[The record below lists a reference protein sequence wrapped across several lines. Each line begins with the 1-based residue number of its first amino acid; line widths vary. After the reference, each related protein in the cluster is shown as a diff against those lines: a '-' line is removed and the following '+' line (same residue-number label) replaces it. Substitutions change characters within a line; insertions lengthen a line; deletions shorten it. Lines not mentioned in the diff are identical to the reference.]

1 MNREAAT
8 NLICSTFEQPFE
20 EERYR
25 YFMRELLN
33 QIDESKAQSQA
44 GAYIADAFKPYVRL
58 IKRLGTYTG
67 PDQKQI
73 DLLVVYLK
81 TETSLDRARTMQRNL
96 VAHHLK
102 KRGKEAALVAYA
114 SPDLQDWR
122 FSLVRLE
129 FQLDVDEKTGKVKL
143 DEDLT
148 PSKRY
153 SFLVGANEPNHTAQ
167 QQLIDILAND
177 AENPSLDAL
186 EKAFNIEVVTKKFFD
201 DYKERFLEL
210 KEALDQLVKQKSQTA
225 AIFSPEDLTT
235 SNFAKRLMGQI
246 VFLYFLQKKGWL
258 GVRGDQ
264 PGPKDFLRQLFEKEW
279 RPYQNFF
286 NDILEPLFYEALAV
300 EHPDHFY
307 QPLQCKIPFL
317 NGGLFEPPASYDW
330 RATPLPLPDEVFGK
344 ILDTFDLYNFTV
356 REDEPLE
363 KEIAVDPEMLGKV
376 FERLLEV
383 QDRKSKGAF
392 YTPREIVHYMCQE
405 SLVYYLDS
413 ALNYRLDPLA
423 RVEPV
428 QEELFGALKARQ
440 AAMTSLQYHPIVQ
453 REDLDMLIRQGET
466 TQEFDQARQA
476 GTKSYKPKLRES
488 VIKNAEKIDQ
498 ALAEVKICDPAIGS
512 GAFPV
517 GMMQEIVRARQ
528 VLSTYLGAGS
538 ANRSTYELKRHAI
551 QNSLYGVDIDPG
563 AVDIAKLRLWLSLV
577 VDEQDFT
584 QVKPLPNLDYKIV
597 CGDSLIGFPENWGSV
612 FEQEIQ
618 SLIHQHFNETNPIK
632 KRQLKIQIDEK
643 IDARYRNSIKAFGY
657 HVTFDFRTVFSEVFH
672 QNDGFDVVIANPP
685 YVRQEEIKE
694 LKKTLKKQ
702 FDCYTGTSDLF
713 VYFFEKGLRLLKQN
727 GILTFISS
735 NKYFRSNYGEKLRKL
750 LGEKTNI
757 LRIIDFGDTPVFEAI
772 AYPSILS
779 TQTIKPDG
787 NKFAALPWREK
798 DPVEKFR
805 EIIQSQTFLMSQKDL
820 SCDGWRLEKK
830 IVLDLVEKLGKFGKP
845 LSQYSNGGL
854 YRGIITGLNNV
865 LIVDRDKYEELVS
878 RDSSSALIMKPI
890 LRGRDIKRWQI
901 DYGNLYLIKIESS
914 ENKNHPWTG
923 KSYKEAEQIFSRTY
937 PTVFQ
942 HLRKYKENLV
952 KRDDQGK
959 FYWELRS
966 CSYWDIFE
974 EEQIVWGNL
983 AAQPKFALAPKGYY
997 LSAPAT
1003 SIVSN
1008 SKYLLG
1014 ILNSIIT
1021 RYLVS
1026 QYAAERQGGFLE
1038 YKPMYVS
1045 KLSIPDVSI
1054 EKQRPIIDLV
1064 EKILMEKQVNP
1075 QADVSTLEEE
1085 IDNIVYQLYE
1095 LTGNEIDIVEGSG

>member
-33 QIDESKAQSQA
+33 QIDESKAHTQPS
-44 GAYIADAFKPYVRL
+44 AYIVDAFKPYVRL

-67 PDQKQI
+67 PDSKLI
-73 DLLVVYLK
+73 DILVVYLK
-81 TETSLDRARTMQRNL
+81 KGETLDRARTMQRNL

-102 KRGKEAALVAYA
+102 KRGKDAALVAYA

-129 FQLDVDEKTGKVKL
+129 FQLDVDEKTGKVRL

-148 PSKRY
+148 PSRRY

-210 KEALDQLVKQKSQTA
+210 KEALDQLVSKNPQTA
-225 AIFSPEDLTT
+225 AIFSPEGLSTA
-235 SNFAKRLMGQI
+235 NFAKRLVGQI
-246 VFLYFLQKKGWL
+246 IFLYFLQKKGWL
-258 GVRGDQ
+258 GVRGDH
-264 PGPKDFLRQLFEKEW
+264 PGPKDFLRQLFEKKW

-307 QPLQCKIPFL
+307 QLLQCKIPFL

-330 RATPLPLPDEVFGK
+330 RATPLPLPNELFGK

-413 ALNYRLDPLA
+413 ALNYRQDPLA

-428 QEELFGALKARQ
+428 QEELFGAPKAHQ
-440 AAMTSLQYHPIVQ
+440 SAMTSLQYHPVVP
-453 REDLDMLIRQGET
+453 REDLDMLIRQGEDT
-466 TQEFDQARQA
+466 REFDQARQA

-488 VIKNAEKIDQ
+488 VIKNAAKIDQ

-528 VLSTYLGAGS
+528 VLSTYLGSGDKD
-538 ANRSTYELKRHAI
+538 RSTYELKRHAI

-597 CGDSLIGFPENWGSV
+597 VGNSLLGYPYEKRGLERLETLKFD
-612 FEQEIQ
+612 F
-618 SLIHQHFNETNPIK
+618 FNEKDSEK
-632 KRQLKIQIDEK
+632 KQFLRNKIQKELDEIFK
-643 IDARYRNSIKAFGY
+643 ITQKSLGY
-657 HVTFDFRTVFSEVFH
+657 HVTIDFKINFSEVFRERG
-672 QNDGFDVVIANPP
+672 GFDIVIGNPP
-685 YVRQEEIKE
+685 YVRHENIVEFKE
-694 LKKTLKKQ
+694 AFKNQ
-702 FDCYTGTSDLF
+702 FACYVGTSDLY
-713 VYFFEKGLRLLKQN
+713 VYFYEKGITILREN
-727 GILTFISS
+727 GILTLISS
-735 NKYFRSNYGEKLRKL
+735 NKYFRSRYGEKLRNFL
-750 LGEKTNI
+750 RNKT
-757 LRIIDFGDTPVFEAI
+757 RIQKVIDFGDAHVFDAI
-772 AYPSILS
+772 AYPSILVLQKS
-779 TQTIKPDG
+779 VPDNQELSALVWQQNQPLSKFNEITKRHAFSIKQ
-787 NKFAALPWREK
+787 N
-798 DPVEKFR
+798 
-805 EIIQSQTFLMSQKDL
+805 DL
-820 SCDGWRLEKK
+820 KSDIWRLESNL
-830 IVLDLVEKLGKFGKP
+830 VLNLLGKLQNSGKQ
-845 LSQYSNGGL
+845 LYDYVDGRI
-854 YRGIITGLNNV
+854 YRGVVTGLNEVFVINEERKDH
-865 LIVDRDKYEELVS
+865 LISKS
-878 RDSSSALIMKPI
+878 SSSAEVIKPL
-890 LRGRDIKRWQI
+890 LRGRDVKRWRVEFQNFWLIFTRRGI
-901 DYGNLYLIKIESS
+901 DISFYPAIYDYLYKFKDKLEPGIA
-914 ENKNHPWTG
+914 G
-923 KSYKEAEQIFSRTY
+923 GRKSGIYKWYEIQDNTA
-937 PTVFQ
+937 
-942 HLRKYKENLV
+942 
-952 KRDDQGK
+952 
-959 FYWELRS
+959 YWNE
-966 CSYWDIFE
+966 FE
-974 EEQIVWGNL
+974 KPLIVWGNL
-983 AAQPKFALAPKGYY
+983 TTLPNFALTKPGMF
-997 LSAPAT
+997 LNAPANLIA
-1003 SIVSN
+1003 SE

-1014 ILNSIIT
+1014 LLNSKTTEFLIAK
-1021 RYLVS
+1021 S
-1026 QYAAERQGGFLE
+1026 GAERQGGFLE

-1054 EKQRPIIDLV
+1054 EKQSPIIDLV
-1064 EKILMEKQVNP
+1064 NKILMEKQVNP
-1075 QADVSTLEEE
+1075 QADVSVLEEE
-1085 IDNIVYQLYE
+1085 IDDIVYQLYE
-1095 LTGNEIDIVEGSG
+1095 LTGNEIDIVEGKG